1 MGASHLNQES
11 AFDLILGLCI
21 LDESQAGI
29 TAISEIPPP
38 GSLAASTSCV
48 REGVYEGA
56 RGGPQGIFQLGAN
69 LRQSLCCLSVIPTL
83 M

>member
-29 TAISEIPPP
+29 TAISEILPP

-48 REGVYEGA
+48 REAFTKALEAVPKA
-56 RGGPQGIFQLGAN
+56 FF
-69 LRQSLCCLSVIPTL
+69 SSVPT
-83 M
+83 